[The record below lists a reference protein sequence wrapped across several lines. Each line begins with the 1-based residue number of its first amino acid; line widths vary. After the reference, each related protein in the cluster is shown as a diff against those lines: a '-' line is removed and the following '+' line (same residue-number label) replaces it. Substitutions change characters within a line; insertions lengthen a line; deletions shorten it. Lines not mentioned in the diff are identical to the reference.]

1 MSETKQNDCNNSD
14 TKSNYESKAMVLW
27 RFDNPYANY
36 KKDTERI
43 FVFNGYTLQISQNLM
58 NKIDIT
64 KNTGNIVWDGAYI
77 LSKYIIDHINFYEIL
92 NIDSNNEQIKFLE
105 LGSGCGLVGLAAW
118 IKGGK
123 IEFTGTKTNIG
134 HTKMNVEKNVKLI
147 LEQQNQKLQVENKNI
162 KELRKEDVGV
172 HALDWRELPEPDD
185 TKNIMHINN
194 FGTFDIILASELL
207 YLPELHKD
215 LVKTMKYYCHR
226 NNQNIRNK
234 RNTRVLGI
242 YKERGLSEPSF
253 FEIAKS
259 LGKFN
264 VEWVMLTV
272 IKIIYI

>member
-1 MSETKQNDCNNSD
+1 MSETKQSDCNNSN

-43 FVFNGYTLQISQNLM
+43 FVFNGYTR
-58 NKIDIT
+58 
-64 KNTGNIVWDGAYI
+64 
-77 LSKYIIDHINFYEIL
+77 
-92 NIDSNNEQIKFLE
+92 
-105 LGSGCGLVGLAAW
+105 SGCGLVGLAAW

-123 IEFTGTKTNIG
+123 IDFTGTKTNIN

-147 LEQQNQKLQVENKNI
+147 LEQQNQKSQVGNKNI
-162 KELRKEDVGV
+162 KELRKVDV
-172 HALDWRELPEPDD
+172 ELPEPDD
-185 TKNIMHINN
+185 TKNIMHVNN

-226 NNQNIRNK
+226 NDQNKGDKKNEK
-234 RNTRVLGI
+234 RNTRILGI
-242 YKERGLSEPSF
+242 YKERGLSESSF
-253 FEIAKS
+253 FEIAKT

-264 VEWVMLTV
+264 VEWIDMNWISQKFNMVNEISKISLIADYKLFWLIISEALLT
-272 IKIIYI
+272 KTLELEQLQLEPQLQLRPQGHSNS